1 MRIHITT
8 DNPTQAAWELY
19 DKLAAVDGQWVV
31 HSVGKE
37 GFVAGRLGTR
47 YGDAL
52 AKYSPDEGLCGV
64 YRGGKP
70 PSLNL
75 LREDL
80 RMGRREYLEVYGESA
95 DRGHEVIDRRGT
107 GKDRTF
113 TPLEEIAYA
122 ALEKTGPHSALS
134 LAAELRSSRSATTTA
149 LKKLLEA
156 DRVKVVRLLPST
168 SPRGGVKTRVFG
180 VAA

>member
-19 DKLAAVDGQWVV
+19 DKLEAQTGDWVV

-52 AKYSPDEGLCGV
+52 ARYGCDEGLCGV
-64 YRGGKP
+64 YHGGKLP
-70 PSLNL
+70 ALKL

-80 RMGRREYLEVYGESA
+80 RMGRRDYLQVYGESA
-95 DRGHEVIDRRGT
+95 DRGHEVVDRRGT
-107 GKDRTF
+107 GKDATF
-113 TPLEEIAYA
+113 TPLSEIAYD
-122 ALEKTGPHSALS
+122 ALKRTGPHTALS
-134 LAAELRSSRSATTTA
+134 LAAELRASRSATDTA
-149 LKKLLEA
+149 LRALMSVEKV
-156 DRVKVVRLLPST
+156 RVVNLLPSKN
-168 SPRGGVKTRVFG
+168 RHGGVKTRVYG

>member
-1 MRIHITT
+1 MRIHITS
-8 DNPTQAAWELY
+8 DNPTQAAWELH
-19 DKLAAVDGQWVV
+19 DKLEATDGQWVV
-31 HSVGKE
+31 HSAGKE

-52 AKYSPDEGLCGV
+52 AKYGTDEGLCGV
-64 YRGGKP
+64 YRGGKLP
-70 PSLNL
+70 ALKL

-80 RMGRREYLEVYGESA
+80 RMGRRSYLEVYGESA
-95 DRGHEVIDRRGT
+95 DRGHDVMDRRGT

-113 TPLEEIAYA
+113 TPLEEIAFA
-122 ALEKTGPHSALS
+122 TLQKTGPHSALS

-149 LKKLLEA
+149 LKKLLDAE
-156 DRVKVVRLLPST
+156 RVKVVTLLPST

>member
-8 DNPTQAAWELY
+8 DNPTQAAWELH
-19 DKLAAVDGQWVV
+19 DKLLAQTGDWVV

-52 AKYSPDEGLCGV
+52 ARYGCDEGLCGV
-64 YRGGKP
+64 YHGGQLPAIK
-70 PSLNL
+70 L

-80 RMGRREYLEVYGESA
+80 RMGRRDYLQVYGESA
-95 DRGHEVIDRRGT
+95 DRGHDVIDRRGT
-107 GKDRTF
+107 GKDRAF
-113 TPLEEIAYA
+113 TPLEEIALA
-122 ALEKTGPHSALS
+122 TLEKTGPHSALS

-149 LKKLLEA
+149 LKKLLDAE
-156 DRVKVVRLLPST
+156 RVKVVMLLPST